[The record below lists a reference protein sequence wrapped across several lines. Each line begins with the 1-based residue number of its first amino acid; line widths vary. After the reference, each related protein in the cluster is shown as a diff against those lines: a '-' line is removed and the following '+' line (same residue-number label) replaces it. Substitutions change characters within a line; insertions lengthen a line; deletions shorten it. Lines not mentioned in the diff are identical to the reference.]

1 VIKQIEDVLGI
12 QPKERKRQEEPQVS
26 SEVPISHQVEMNSA
40 FASQEESTLEEM
52 R

>member
-1 VIKQIEDVLGI
+1 
-12 QPKERKRQEEPQVS
+12 
-26 SEVPISHQVEMNSA
+26 MNSA